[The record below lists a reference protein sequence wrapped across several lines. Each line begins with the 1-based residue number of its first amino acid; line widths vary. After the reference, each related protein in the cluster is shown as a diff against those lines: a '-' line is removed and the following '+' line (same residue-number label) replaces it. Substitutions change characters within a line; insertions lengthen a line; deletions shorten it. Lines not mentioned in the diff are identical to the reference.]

1 MKGFYDEL
9 RFWLKESWQ
18 ELKGQ
23 TDGEIIR
30 RLREQFGLTEL
41 PDQTTIRR
49 WIGRL
54 RAKDVEEE
62 EATQNAEAPPAAS
75 LNQFASLK
83 EFLGDIPSMAWN
95 INELRNWG
103 IPKREANNVLDVYD
117 ALLEHQRMGLL
128 GELEN
133 NKYFLLLCFRVKL
146 RQIYPFLPSDE
157 LKRYLRIL
165 AHGTDYE
172 PIMDLIHRRLARHS
186 ISRNNRMGILQRLKK
201 VAEGLG
207 AKVPP
212 GLQLER
218 N

>member
-1 MKGFYDEL
+1 MQPFAVEML
-9 RFWLKESWQ
+9 SL
-18 ELKGQ
+18 
-23 TDGEIIR
+23 
-30 RLREQFGLTEL
+30 EQSGLT
-41 PDQTTIRR
+41 
-49 WIGRL
+49 
-54 RAKDVEEE
+54 
-62 EATQNAEAPPAAS
+62 
-75 LNQFASLK
+75 LNQPDSEDIEAIPFARSGVGEASGVLVPISLAR
-83 EFLGDIPSMAWN
+83 EADIP
-95 INELRNWG
+95 
-103 IPKREANNVLDVYD
+103 KEANNVLDVYD
-117 ALLEHQRMGLL
+117 ALLGHQRMGLL

>member
-54 RAKDVEEE
+54 RAQDVEEE
-62 EATQNAEAPPAAS
+62 EATQNAKAPPAAS
-75 LNQFASLK
+75 LNKLAGLK
-83 EFLGDIPSMAWN
+83 EFLGDIPSLAWN

-103 IPKREANNVLDVYD
+103 IPKREANNILDVYD
-117 ALLEHQRMGLL
+117 ALLGHQRMGLL
-128 GELEN
+128 GE
-133 NKYFLLLCFRVKL
+133 
-146 RQIYPFLPSDE
+146 
-157 LKRYLRIL
+157 
-165 AHGTDYE
+165 
-172 PIMDLIHRRLARHS
+172 
-186 ISRNNRMGILQRLKK
+186 
-201 VAEGLG
+201 
-207 AKVPP
+207 
-212 GLQLER
+212 
-218 N
+218 